1 LAKQLTLVASDH
13 PDSCIQTEGR
23 QRDKLLRLDEN
34 QVKQKLAGGDPVLGV
49 VCRSLSPVVVEL
61 IGLSR
66 FDFVWID
73 MEHTTADFTTVEQL
87 CRAADAV
94 GIETLVRVP
103 DQNVSSIVR
112 VLEAGAAI
120 VNVPQVNSR
129 SEAEAVVKAAKYHPL
144 GNRGLCSSSRGNLY
158 GFAGKPRD
166 VFSAANRRVMTMVQ
180 IESQQGVESA
190 PEICSV
196 PDLDIIFIGM
206 ADLSQ
211 SFGCPGE
218 LAHPAVIQATRQVL
232 AAIRQSGKAAA
243 MLVEDADHA
252 KSWMVEGVRM
262 LCCGV
267 DIPLIGAKLQETRRA
282 FDLTKATVTALK
294 R

>member
-1 LAKQLTLVASDH
+1 MLARDNKVKGRVQ
-13 PDSCIQTEGR
+13 EG
-23 QRDKLLRLDEN
+23 KT
-34 QVKQKLAGGDPVLGV
+34 ALGF

-129 SEAEAVVKAAKYHPL
+129 LEAE
-144 GNRGLCSSSRGNLY
+144 
-158 GFAGKPRD
+158 
-166 VFSAANRRVMTMVQ
+166 
-180 IESQQGVESA
+180 
-190 PEICSV
+190 
-196 PDLDIIFIGM
+196 
-206 ADLSQ
+206 
-211 SFGCPGE
+211 
-218 LAHPAVIQATRQVL
+218 
-232 AAIRQSGKAAA
+232 
-243 MLVEDADHA
+243 
-252 KSWMVEGVRM
+252 
-262 LCCGV
+262 
-267 DIPLIGAKLQETRRA
+267 
-282 FDLTKATVTALK
+282 
-294 R
+294 